1 MIWSLSAPDH
11 PSPQEWLRSTDI
23 DSLSD
28 QISFILPLLIQTATL
43 TPVLEYWIRREIS
56 NSYKLTKKQQL
67 EINSLHDD
75 WSKGMEQRKF
85 EDKMPIKS
93 RKEKIA
99 VNFACMAWARD
110 EWGHMIE
117 SIYLENK
124 SFMDTVKCNLLR
136 VESKNLA
143 LELYHQIKNDEI
155 TFADASRQ
163 FGIGSESKKLGELP
177 IQPIKS
183 LPYGLEKIVGK
194 LTPGTLSMPTRLGE
208 NFAIIYLAAK
218 SDTRLD
224 TSTENQILQNLLDSW
239 IHTVASLVSR
249 QLC

>member
-11 PSPQEWLRSTDI
+11 PSPQDWLRSTDI

-28 QISFILPLLIQTATL
+28 QISLILPLLIQTATL

-56 NSYKLTKKQQL
+56 NSYKLTEKQV

-75 WSKGMEQRKF
+75 WSKGMEQ
-85 EDKMPIKS
+85 KS
-93 RKEKIA
+93 LKTKCLQNLVRKIA

-143 LELYHQIKNDEI
+143 IELYHQIKNDEI

-163 FGIGSESKKLGELP
+163 FGIGKEAKKLGELP
-177 IQPIKS
+177 TQPIKS

-194 LTPGTLSMPTRLGE
+194 LTPGTLAMPTRLGE